1 MAEYLIQGGTLTA
14 IADALREKTGNSS
27 PLSPSQMVDEI
38 MSISP
43 GNDSGGKSKVIQ
55 IYTTPVEFTTNRPS
69 FVLGSDTMFFKI
81 SDDVI
86 TLDELKGGI
95 VGSPRNGEDNHSE
108 FLNYYGLISDFEE
121 IGANALF
128 VADSSELGF
137 TGAVGVGSLDGSI
150 VLASFG
156 KEGAANAKEELGI
169 DASEGLWVNAEWI
182 INSESY
188 VAFALAYNVKEP
200 EEKWKGDGNTH
211 IWVEFSEE
219 RKSPLMGLAVD
230 GSVSVDWGDG
240 TAPDVLTG
248 TSTTYSDVL
257 WTPRHEYSKGGEY
270 VITLTVDGQVTFGGG
285 MGAGSGTYLLRNSTG
300 EDYRNYAY
308 RNAIKRVELGEGI
321 YSVGSNGLSYCHNLK
336 ELKFPESKVSFG
348 GNSLSSCK
356 NIESFVMPN
365 NGTSIGQNMF
375 SSCDNLKN
383 VVLAEHVAIIPNNVF
398 SSCTTL
404 TYIKIPGKVYSLA
417 NGVFQNCY
425 SMKICDFTDHSAVP
439 TLGTNAF
446 NNIPADCEIR
456 VPADLVEEWK
466 AANNWSNYADHIVGV

>member
-1 MAEYLIQGGTLTA
+1 MDFWSYMLG
-14 IADALREKTGNSS
+14 REQSA
-27 PLSPSQMVDEI
+27 
-38 MSISP
+38 
-43 GNDSGGKSKVIQ
+43 SGS
-55 IYTTPVEFTTNRPS
+55 
-69 FVLGSDTMFFKI
+69 GS
-81 SDDVI
+81 
-86 TLDELKGGI
+86 
-95 VGSPRNGEDNHSE
+95 GSG
-108 FLNYYGLISDFEE
+108 
-121 IGANALF
+121 
-128 VADSSELGF
+128 
-137 TGAVGVGSLDGSI
+137 
-150 VLASFG
+150 
-156 KEGAANAKEELGI
+156 
-169 DASEGLWVNAEWI
+169 
-182 INSESY
+182 
-188 VAFALAYNVKEP
+188 
-200 EEKWKGDGNTH
+200 EEKWIGDGNTH

-285 MGAGSGTYLLRNSTG
+285 QGAGSGAYLLRNSTG

-321 YSVGSNGLSYCHNLK
+321 YAVGSNGLSYCHNLK

-356 NIESFVMPN
+356 NIESFIMPN

-383 VVLAEHVAIIPNNVF
+383 VVLAEHVTIIPNNVF

-456 VPADLVEEWK
+456 VPAALAEEWK
-466 AANNWSNYADHIVGV
+466 AANNWSTYADYIVGV